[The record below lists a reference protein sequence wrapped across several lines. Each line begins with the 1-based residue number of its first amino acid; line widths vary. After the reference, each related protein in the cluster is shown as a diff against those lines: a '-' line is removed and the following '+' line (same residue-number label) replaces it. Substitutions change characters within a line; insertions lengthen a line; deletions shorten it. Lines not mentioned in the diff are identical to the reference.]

1 MRPIAIIPAR
11 GGSKRL
17 KNKNIKSFLGKP
29 ILQRTIENIKKT
41 KIFSKIILSS
51 DSKKIIN
58 LAKKFKVDIIINRNG
73 YLASNEATTLEVI
86 KDVIKKIDYKTFEY
100 VCCIYPC
107 NPLLLKIDLKKTYE
121 KVKKNHKKFV
131 FPVSEYPHPIERAFI
146 LNKKNEIRFLNKLN
160 ANLNTQSFIQKYH
173 DAGQFYWGTKQNWLS
188 SKSLHNNSIGYE
200 IPRYRAVD
208 IDNEQDWDLAKV
220 LFKGANF

>member
-1 MRPIAIIPAR
+1 MKPIAIIPAR

-51 DSKKIIN
+51 DSTKIIN

-73 YLASNEATTLEVI
+73 YLASNEATTLDVI
-86 KDVIKKIDYKTFEY
+86 RDAIKKIDFKKFEY
-100 VCCIYPC
+100 VCCVYPC
-107 NPLLLKIDLKKTYE
+107 NPLLSSIDLKKTYE
-121 KVKKNHKKFV
+121 KIKKNHKKFI

-146 LNKKNEIRFLNKLN
+146 LNKKNEIRFLQRSN
-160 ANLNTQSFIQKYH
+160 ANLNTQLFREKYH
-173 DAGQFYWGTKQNWLS
+173 DVGQFYWAKKEVWLKS
-188 SKSLHNNSIGYE
+188 STIHNNSIAYI
-200 IPRYRAVD
+200 IPKYRAVD
-208 IDNEQDWDLAKV
+208 IDDMEDWKKAKA
-220 LFKGANF
+220 LFKGLD

>member
-86 KDVIKKIDYKTFEY
+86 KDVIKKIDK
-100 VCCIYPC
+100 I
-107 NPLLLKIDLKKTYE
+107 LL
-121 KVKKNHKKFV
+121 
-131 FPVSEYPHPIERAFI
+131 
-146 LNKKNEIRFLNKLN
+146 
-160 ANLNTQSFIQKYH
+160 
-173 DAGQFYWGTKQNWLS
+173 
-188 SKSLHNNSIGYE
+188 
-200 IPRYRAVD
+200 
-208 IDNEQDWDLAKV
+208 
-220 LFKGANF
+220 